1 MIASRALWNLEDL
14 PYCFTKF
21 GEAHRLPADVAG
33 IPYILPIAYIPAIE
47 NPNAYKPLHA
57 LKTGL
62 TEFTCLICVE
72 TKKANNQISNNS
84 NAFTHVR
91 KTHLEHYPISCWSLE
106 EARELE
112 GKWKK
117 DLSERKRCL
126 KAPRQITLQQ
136 AFAGTKSDPV
146 K

>member
-1 MIASRALWNLEDL
+1 MHCFALVPRGPTLLLYKQVWRGRL
-14 PYCFTKF
+14 T
-21 GEAHRLPADVAG
+21 GRLPAPDACDVAG

-57 LKTGL
+57 VKTGL
-62 TEFTCLICVE
+62 AEFTCLICGE

-91 KTHLEHYPISCWSLE
+91 KKHLEHYPINCWSLE

-112 GKWKK
+112 VKWKK
-117 DLSERKRCL
+117 DLSERKRWS
-126 KAPRQITLQQ
+126 A
-136 AFAGTKSDPV
+136 
-146 K
+146 